1 VREGRE
7 VWITGAGMVSP
18 LGGSLE
24 DSWRGVR
31 GGRTGVAR
39 HPRPEGSSF
48 PERFLYHGDVAG
60 FEEPPEVPPK
70 LASQRKFLNRGS
82 ILGLHAA
89 KEAFAQA
96 GADPAS
102 LPPGRK
108 ALYIGSGDFTRL
120 GNLDFYAA
128 LRQTAGPGW
137 AEPAA
142 EALNEAALHQVN
154 PFFLLEG
161 LANNLFSYLSALYEI
176 MGPNGSFSSLSATG
190 SQALE
195 YCERVLRLG
204 EADLGLVVGCGCW
217 SSPIILFELD
227 GLGILS
233 RAVDGAASFRPFDR
247 RRDGF
252 FPAEGAAALVLE
264 PAEAARARG
273 ARPLGRVLGTGNFQE
288 LSPERNLAVPRE
300 AAGRACRE
308 ALAEAGLPLR
318 EAAFIL
324 PHGNGTPRGDGAE
337 LSALRELFA
346 GEGASP
352 PLSGLKP
359 YTGHMGAASDLGEI
373 LFGLH
378 ALREGVLPPTP
389 GFERADKGLEELD
402 IPASP
407 RPVRGGAFLSL
418 SLGLGGQA
426 SATLVG
432 AP

>member
-1 VREGRE
+1 MRDGRE

-24 DSWRGVR
+24 ASWRGVR
-31 GGRTGVAR
+31 GGRIGVAR
-39 HPRPEGSSF
+39 HPRPGDPPF
-48 PERFLYHGDVAG
+48 PEHFLYHGDVEG
-60 FEEPPEVPPK
+60 FEEPPEVPLR

-82 ILGLHAA
+82 ILGLHAV
-89 KEAFAQA
+89 KEAVAQA
-96 GADPAS
+96 GADLAS
-102 LPPGRK
+102 LPPERK
-108 ALYIGSGDFTRL
+108 ALYVGAGDFTRL
-120 GNLDFYAA
+120 GHLDFYSA
-128 LRQTAGPGW
+128 LRRTAGPGW
-137 AEPAA
+137 AAPGA

-161 LANNLFSYLSALYEI
+161 LANNIFSYLSALYEI

-195 YCERVLRLG
+195 YCERVVRLG
-204 EADLGLVVGCGCW
+204 EADLGLAVGCGCW
-217 SSPIILFELD
+217 SNPIILLELD

-233 RAVDGAASFRPFDR
+233 RAAEGAASFRPFDR

-252 FPAEGAAALVLE
+252 FPAEGAAALMLE
-264 PAEAARARG
+264 PAEIARARG

-288 LSPERNLAVPRE
+288 LSAERNLAVPRE
-300 AAGRACRE
+300 AARRACRE
-308 ALAEAGLPLR
+308 ALAEAALPLK
-318 EAAFIL
+318 ELAFIL
-324 PHGNGTPRGDGAE
+324 PHGSGTPRGDGAE
-337 LSALRELFA
+337 LCALQVLFEE
-346 GEGASP
+346 EGSSS

-359 YTGHMGAASDLGEI
+359 YTGHMGAASDLGEL
-373 LFGLH
+373 LFGLR

-389 GFERADKGLEELD
+389 GFERADRELEELD
-402 IPASP
+402 IPARP